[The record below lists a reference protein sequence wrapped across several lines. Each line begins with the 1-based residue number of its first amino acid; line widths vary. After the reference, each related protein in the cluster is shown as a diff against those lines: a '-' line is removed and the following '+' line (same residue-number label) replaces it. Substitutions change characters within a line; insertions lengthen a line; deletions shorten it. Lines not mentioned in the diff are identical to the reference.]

1 MTVSG
6 TTISLNSIYPDAY
19 SNTFPNQESGHSSD
33 KKENKKIRR
42 TDPPFSTIRQLGA
55 EVDKR
60 IDESDFFIVST
71 GFTMPG
77 QLWGQ
82 HCGSKE

>member
-33 KKENKKIRR
+33 KKENKKNQEGR
-42 TDPPFSTIRQLGA
+42 STILYQ
-55 EVDKR
+55 
-60 IDESDFFIVST
+60 
-71 GFTMPG
+71 
-77 QLWGQ
+77 
-82 HCGSKE
+82 